1 MKQRGIGGVYRIC
14 KTFEDTLERAR
25 LVLPQIVNLNK
36 DSDQG
41 MIDIAEMR
49 RVLKI
54 PHNKAYLVRKELLKD
69 LHAEDD
75 KLLKELRQSRRNSN

>member
-1 MKQRGIGGVYRIC
+1 MTPKE
-14 KTFEDTLERAR
+14 TFEDTLERAR
-25 LVLPQIVNLNK
+25 LVLPQIVNFDK

-54 PHNKAYLVRKELLKD
+54 PHNRAYPVRKELLKD

-75 KLLKELRQSRRNSN
+75 KLLKELRKRTQLLTQ

>member
-1 MKQRGIGGVYRIC
+1 MEEALKPK

-25 LVLPQIVNLNK
+25 LVLPQIVDLRK

-41 MIDIAEMR
+41 IIDIAEMR

-54 PHNKAYLVRKELLKD
+54 PHNKAYLIRKELLKE
-69 LHAEDD
+69 LHAEDN
-75 KLLKELRQSRRNSN
+75 KLLKELRKSKT

>member
-1 MKQRGIGGVYRIC
+1 M
-14 KTFEDTLERAR
+14 ERAR

-36 DSDQG
+36 DGDQG
-41 MIDIAEMR
+41 IIDISEMR

-75 KLLKELRQSRRNSN
+75 KLLMELRREPK